1 MKHAMA
7 ETTDARPPNAV
18 PPSLARVAFHA
29 VAAGLTPLIPVPF
42 LDDYAL
48 RQVREQSVRDQLKEK
63 GLKAPEKAVAVLA
76 GSYDGRSL
84 GGRLVSYLK
93 AVALF
98 PVRKV
103 FRKVFFVLWVKD
115 CVDLTSV
122 CLHHGYLLH
131 HALERGDLDAA
142 SLQGDAP
149 QKVQAAIVA
158 ACAEMDARPI
168 NQALRRIFRSSR
180 VLMAEAT
187 RVFLEPKRGGARVP
201 DPKTENAEVRSLT
214 DRLLQE
220 MWEERGYFTALE
232 AHYDKHLKRGPAS
245 TGPQAATGT

>member
-1 MKHAMA
+1 MA
-7 ETTDARPPNAV
+7 DSKTPPPGAV

-48 RQVREQSVRDQLKEK
+48 RQVREQSVRDQFKEK
-63 GLKAPEKAVAVLA
+63 GLKAPDKAVAVLA
-76 GSYDGRSL
+76 GSYDERSL

-131 HALERGDLDAA
+131 HALQRGDLDAA

-149 QKVQAAIVA
+149 RKVQAAIVA
-158 ACAEMDARPI
+158 ACAEMDARPV
-168 NQALRRIFRSSR
+168 NQALRRLFRSSR

-187 RVFLEPKRGGARVP
+187 RTFLDPKAGPRVP
-201 DPKTENAEVRSLT
+201 DPKGESAEVKSLT

-220 MWEERGYFTALE
+220 LWEERGYFTALE
-232 AHYDKHLKRGPAS
+232 AHYDKHLKSGLAPSGPR
-245 TGPQAATGT
+245 AATGT

>member
-1 MKHAMA
+1 MA
-7 ETTDARPPNAV
+7 DPSPRPPSPPNAV
-18 PPSLARVAFHA
+18 PPSLSRVAFHA

-48 RQVREQSVRDQLKEK
+48 RQVREQSVRDQLKER
-63 GLKAPEKAVAVLA
+63 GLKAPDKAVELLA
-76 GSYDGRSL
+76 GSHESRSL

-149 QKVQAAIVA
+149 RKVQAAILA
-158 ACAEMDARPI
+158 ACQEVDARPI
-168 NQALRRIFRSSR
+168 NQALRRLFRSSR
-180 VLMAEAT
+180 LLMAEAT
-187 RVFLEPKRGGARVP
+187 RALLDPKKGPRVP
-201 DPKTENAEVRSLT
+201 DREGERAEVKSLT

-220 MWEERGYFTALE
+220 LWEERGYFTALE
-232 AHYDKHLKRGPAS
+232 GHYERFLQSNLKTTAS
-245 TGPQAATGT
+245 P

>member
-1 MKHAMA
+1 MA
-7 ETTDARPPNAV
+7 DPNSRPSNAV
-18 PPSLARVAFHA
+18 PPSLKRVAFHA

-48 RQVREQSVRDQLKEK
+48 RQVREQAVRDQLKEK
-63 GLKAPEKAVAVLA
+63 GLKAPDTAVAVLA
-76 GSYDGRSL
+76 GSHEARSL

-115 CVDLTSV
+115 CVDLTSAT
-122 CLHHGYLLH
+122 LHHGYLLH
-131 HALERGDLDAA
+131 HALERGDLDDA

-149 QKVQAAIVA
+149 RKVQDAIIA
-158 ACAEMDARPI
+158 ACKEVDPRPI

-180 VLMAEAT
+180 LLMAEAT
-187 RVFLEPKRGGARVP
+187 RALFDPKRGPRVP
-201 DPKTENAEVRSLT
+201 DREGDSAEVQSLT
-214 DRLLQE
+214 DRLLKE
-220 MWEERGYFTALE
+220 LWEERGYFTALE
-232 AHYDKHLKRGPAS
+232 GHYVRHLQGDPQK
-245 TGPQAATGT
+245 TGEKTGGKTGT

>member
-1 MKHAMA
+1 MA
-7 ETTDARPPNAV
+7 DSAARPPDAL

-48 RQVREQSVRDQLKEK
+48 RRVREQSVRDQLKEK
-63 GLKAPEKAVAVLA
+63 GLKAPDKAVAVLA
-76 GSYDGRSL
+76 GSYDPRSL
-84 GGRLVSYLK
+84 GGQLMSYLK
-93 AVALF
+93 GVALF

-103 FRKVFFVLWVKD
+103 FRKLFFVLWVKD

-142 SLQGDAP
+142 SLQEDAP
-149 QKVQAAIVA
+149 RKVQAAIVA
-158 ACAEMDARPI
+158 ACSEMDARPV
-168 NQALRRIFRSSR
+168 NQALRRLFRSSR

-187 RVFLEPKRGGARVP
+187 RIFLDPKGGPRVP
-201 DPKTENAEVRSLT
+201 DPATENAEVRSLT
-214 DRLLQE
+214 DRILQE
-220 MWEERGYFTALE
+220 LWEDRGYFAALQ
-232 AHYDKHLKRGPAS
+232 AHYDKHLRGGVTPPAS
-245 TGPQAATGT
+245 QAATGT

>member
-7 ETTDARPPNAV
+7 DTAYRPPDAL

-63 GLKAPEKAVAVLA
+63 GLKAPDKAVAVLA
-76 GSYDGRSL
+76 GSHDVRSL
-84 GGRLVSYLK
+84 GGQLVSYLK
-93 AVALF
+93 TVALF

-115 CVDLTSV
+115 CVDLTSE

-131 HALERGDLDAA
+131 HALERGDLDAT

-149 QKVQAAIVA
+149 RQVQDAIIA
-158 ACAEMDARPI
+158 ACSEMDHRPV
-168 NQALRRIFRSSR
+168 NQALRRIFRGSR

-187 RVFLEPKRGGARVP
+187 RVFLDPKRGPRVP
-201 DPKTENAEVRSLT
+201 DPATENAEVKTLT

-220 MWEERGYFTALE
+220 LWEDRGYFAALQ
-232 AHYDKHLKRGPAS
+232 AHYDKHLRKDVTPPA
-245 TGPQAATGT
+245 PQAATGT

>member
-1 MKHAMA
+1 MNHAMA
-7 ETTDARPPNAV
+7 ETTNARPPNAV

-48 RQVREQSVRDQLKEK
+48 RQVREQSVRDQFKEK
-63 GLKAPEKAVAVLA
+63 GLKAPDKAVAVLA
-76 GSYDGRSL
+76 GSYEARGP
-84 GGRLVSYLK
+84 GGRLLSYLK

-115 CVDLTSV
+115 CVDQTSV

-149 QKVQAAIVA
+149 GKVQAAIVA
-158 ACAEMDARPI
+158 ACSEMDARPL
-168 NQALRRIFRSSR
+168 NQALRRLFRSSR
-180 VLMAEAT
+180 LLMAEAT
-187 RVFLEPKRGGARVP
+187 RVFLDPKRGPRVP
-201 DPKTENAEVRSLT
+201 DPATENAEVKSLT

-232 AHYDKHLKRGPAS
+232 AHYDKHLKSGLTPEE
-245 TGPQAATGT
+245 PLAATGT